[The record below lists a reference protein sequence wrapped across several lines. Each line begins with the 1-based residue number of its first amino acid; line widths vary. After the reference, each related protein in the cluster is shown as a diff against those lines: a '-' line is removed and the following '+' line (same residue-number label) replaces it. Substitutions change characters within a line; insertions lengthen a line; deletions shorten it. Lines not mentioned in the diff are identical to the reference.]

1 MRVYMLP
8 SSFKGERELILGGKD
23 AHYLTRVLRM
33 RVGSG
38 FTGRDN
44 RGKFWDLQVVSIDQ
58 RSCTLSCSEAG
69 REPAEL
75 SDALPSYRGPFAE
88 IHLYQGICKGKKMDQ
103 IIRQATEIGVSR
115 IIPVSCSH
123 SVVDLVGKEEE
134 RRRRLEG
141 IVKEAL
147 QQSGS
152 PVMTT
157 VASPLDLS
165 QVPGDWQSRGP
176 ALVLHQVAMGEQV
189 SLYRSIIEDARQ
201 PIALLV
207 GPEGGFSDEEVAQV
221 LEEGFSPVLMR
232 TNILRAETAAVVA
245 AGMIQQMLAE
255 LL

>member
-8 SSFKGERELILGGKD
+8 PSYKGEGQLTLGGKD

-33 RVGSG
+33 RVGSA

-44 RGKFWDLQVVSIDQ
+44 HGRFWDLQVISIDQ
-58 RSCTLSCSEAG
+58 KSCTLSCTKAG
-69 REPAEL
+69 SEPAKL

-103 IIRQATEIGVSR
+103 IIRQATEIGVSK
-115 IIPVSCSH
+115 IIPVSCRH
-123 SVVDLVGKEEE
+123 SVVDLAGKEEE

-152 PVMTT
+152 AVMTT
-157 VASPLDLS
+157 VSRPLDIT
-165 QVPGDWQSRGP
+165 QVTGDWQRRGP
-176 ALVLHQVAMGEQV
+176 AFILHQAAMGEQV
-189 SLYRSIIEDARQ
+189 SLYRSIMEDTRQ

-207 GPEGGFSDEEVAQV
+207 GPEGGFSDEEVAMV
-221 LEEGFSPVLMR
+221 LEGGFAPVLMP
-232 TNILRAETAAVVA
+232 TNILRAETAAIVA
-245 AGMIQQMLAE
+245 SGMVQQMLAE